1 MRTSPLFL
9 PALITAAVLLSGVP
23 AAAEPTTA
31 PPTPAPPTAPETS
44 ATAPVA
50 TATICNR
57 YCDSRDPALAGGD
70 RIAVTAGLSGRTL
83 ALHLSDGDPM
93 GWAAIDQVRP
103 GDEVWLDRSFDGG
116 TSWADGSRLGLTT
129 APGGVGGWRTQMFNN
144 DDWANLGVGAL
155 RACGRAVDTGAVA
168 CTEWARTRWNAAN
181 RTEAAATA
189 MMALYDNGVGLFR
202 GGGWWGSAVAL
213 SSVIRNVEVTGMPS
227 YRYAISTTYD
237 RNVGAARGHFRNEFS
252 DDTGWWAMAWLD
264 AYDLTGDRR
273 YLDTARIAADHM
285 HTFWTGACGG
295 GIRWREGGT
304 YKAAISNGLYVQ
316 VNATLAARTG
326 DGTYRTRATTGWA
339 WFSASGLIGGDG
351 LVRDGLD
358 ESGCA
363 PGGTVFS
370 YNQGVLMSGLT
381 ELSALTGDP
390 APRNRARQVA
400 DATTRS
406 GSTLTDSGGI
416 LHDPPEG
423 WDDCFK
429 DGAYFKA
436 GLARGLD
443 ELDAALS
450 DHPYTAYLDRQ
461 AGSAYTR
468 SRNAFD
474 QYSLSWSA
482 WTKPAGPGCQASAL
496 ALMNA
501 TR

>member
-1 MRTSPLFL
+1 MRRTSLL
-9 PALITAAVLLSGVP
+9 LSPALLTAAMLIGQP
-23 AAAEPTTA
+23 ATAEPTTG
-31 PPTPAPPTAPETS
+31 PPTGS
-44 ATAPVA
+44 AEPVA

-57 YCDSRDPALAGGD
+57 YCDARDPSLATGD
-70 RIAVTAGLSGRTL
+70 RVGVTAGLSGRAL
-83 ALHLSDGDPM
+83 SLHLSDGDPM

-116 TSWADGSRLGLTT
+116 TSWADGSRLGVTT
-129 APGGVGGWRTQMFNN
+129 APNGVGGWRTQMYNN

-168 CTEWARTRWNAAN
+168 CTAWARTKWNAGN

-189 MMALYDNGVGLFR
+189 LMALFDNGAGTFR

-213 SSVIRNVEVTGMPS
+213 SAVIRNVEVTRMPS
-227 YRYAISTTYD
+227 YRYAIATTYD
-237 RNVGAARGHFRNEFS
+237 RNVGAGRGQFRNEFS

-273 YLDTARIAADHM
+273 YLDTARAAADHM

-304 YKAAISNGLYVQ
+304 YKAAISNGLYLQ
-316 VNATLAARTG
+316 VNAALANRTG
-326 DGTYRTRATTGWA
+326 DATYRGRATSA
-339 WFSASGLIGGDG
+339 WSWFAGSGLIGGDG

-358 ESGCA
+358 ESNCS

-381 ELSALTGDP
+381 ELSALTGDA

-406 GSTLTDSGGI
+406 GSPLTDSSGI

-450 DHPYTAYLDRQ
+450 DHPYGGYLSRQ
-461 AGSAYTR
+461 ADSAFSR

-482 WTKPAGPGCQASAL
+482 WTKPQGPGCQASAV

-501 TR
+501 AH

>member
-1 MRTSPLFL
+1 VRASSWYV
-9 PALITAAVLLSGVP
+9 PALIAATTLAVARP
-23 AAAEPTTA
+23 AAAEP
-31 PPTPAPPTAPETS
+31 PPTPPPTSASAP
-44 ATAPVA
+44 AAA
-50 TATICNR
+50 ATICNR
-57 YCDSRDPALAGGD
+57 YCDARDPALAAGD
-70 RIAVTAGLSGRTL
+70 RTSVSAGVSGRTL
-83 ALHLSDGDPM
+83 VLHLSDGDAM
-93 GWAAIDQVRP
+93 GWAAINQVRP

-116 TSWADGSRLGLTT
+116 SSWADGSRLGLTA
-129 APGGVGGWRTQMFNN
+129 APGGVGGWRTLMYNN

-189 MMALYDNGVGLFR
+189 MMALYDNGTGLFR

-213 SSVIRNVEVTGMPS
+213 SSVIRNVEVTHMPS

-237 RNVGAARGHFRNEFS
+237 RNVNTGRGQFRNEYS

-273 YLDTARIAADHM
+273 YLDTARVAADHM

-295 GIRWREGGT
+295 GLRWREGGT
-304 YKAAISNGLYVQ
+304 YKAAISNSLYIQ
-316 VNATLAARTG
+316 VNATLANRTG
-326 DGTYRTRATTGWA
+326 NTTYRTRATTGWS
-339 WFSASGLIGGDG
+339 WFAGTGLIGGDG

-358 ESGCA
+358 ESNCA

-381 ELSALTGDP
+381 ELSALTGDGSY
-390 APRNRARQVA
+390 RDRARQIA
-400 DATTRS
+400 DATTRP
-406 GSTLTDSGGI
+406 GSALTDSGGI

-436 GLARGLD
+436 GLLRGLS

-450 DHPYTAYLDRQ
+450 GNPYATYMDRQ
-461 AGSAYTR
+461 GDTAFSR

-482 WTKPAGPGCQASAL
+482 WTKPPGPGCQASAL

-501 TR
+501 TH

>member
-1 MRTSPLFL
+1 MRRTSLVYFPV
-9 PALITAAVLLSGVP
+9 LITTAALLLAHP
-23 AAAEPTTA
+23 AAAEPTTS
-31 PPTPAPPTAPETS
+31 PPTGTAE
-44 ATAPVA
+44 PVA

-57 YCDSRDPALAGGD
+57 YCDARDPSLATSD
-70 RIAVTAGLSGRTL
+70 RVAVTAGLSGRTL
-83 ALHLSDGDPM
+83 VLHVADGDPM
-93 GWAAIDQVRP
+93 GWAAIEGTRA

-129 APGGVGGWRTQMFNN
+129 TPGGFGGWRTLMYNN
-144 DDWANLGVGAL
+144 DDWANRGVGAL

-189 MMALYDNGVGLFR
+189 MMALYDNGTGLFR

-213 SSVIRNVEVTGMPS
+213 SAVIRNVEVTFMPS
-227 YRYAISTTYD
+227 YRYAISTSYD
-237 RNVGAARGHFRNEFS
+237 RNVGTGRGQFRNEYS

-273 YLDTARIAADHM
+273 YLDTARVAADHM
-285 HTFWTGACGG
+285 HTFWTPACGG

-304 YKAAISNGLYVQ
+304 YKAAISNSLYIQ

-326 DGTYRTRATTGWA
+326 NATYRTRARTGWS
-339 WFSASGLIGGDG
+339 WFAASGLIGGDG

-358 ESGCA
+358 EGNCA

-381 ELSALTGDP
+381 ELTALTGDP
-390 APRNRARQVA
+390 APRARARQVA
-400 DATTRS
+400 DATTRP
-406 GSTLTDSGGI
+406 GSALTDSSGI

-423 WDDCFK
+423 WDDCFR

-443 ELDAALS
+443 ELDAALP
-450 DHPYTAYLDRQ
+450 DHPYGAYLARQ
-461 AGSAYTR
+461 ADSAYSR
-468 SRNAFD
+468 ARNAFD

-482 WTKPAGPGCQASAL
+482 WTTPQGPGCQASGL

-501 TR
+501 AH

>member
-1 MRTSPLFL
+1 MRTSPFHI
-9 PALITAAVLLSGVP
+9 PVLITTAALLFPAP
-23 AAAEPTTA
+23 AAAEPTTS
-31 PPTPAPPTAPETS
+31 PPTPAA
-44 ATAPVA
+44 APVA
-50 TATICNR
+50 AAAICNLH
-57 YCDSRDPALAGGD
+57 CDARDPSAATGD
-70 RIAVTAGLSGRTL
+70 RVSVTAGVSGRTL
-83 ALHLSDGDPM
+83 VLHLSDGDAM
-93 GWAAIDQVRP
+93 GWAALDQARQ

-116 TSWADGSRLGLTT
+116 GSWADGSRLGLT
-129 APGGVGGWRTQMFNN
+129 AVPGGVGGWRTQMYNN
-144 DDWANLGVGAL
+144 DDWANRGVGAL

-168 CTEWARTRWNAAN
+168 CTAWARTTWNAGN
-181 RTEAAATA
+181 RAEAAATA
-189 MMALYDNGVGLFR
+189 MMALYDNGAGNFR
-202 GGGWWGSAVAL
+202 GASWWGGAVAL
-213 SSVIRNVEVTGMPS
+213 TGIIGNADVTNMPS

-237 RNVGAARGHFRNEFS
+237 RNVGAARGHFRNEYS

-273 YLDTARIAADHM
+273 YLDTARTAAHHM

-295 GIRWREGGT
+295 GIRWLEGTT
-304 YKAAISNGLYVQ
+304 YKAAISNSLYIQ
-316 VNATLAARTG
+316 VNAALASRTG
-326 DGTYRTRATTGWA
+326 DATFRTRATTGWA
-339 WFSASGLIGGDG
+339 WFAASGLIGADG
-351 LVRDGLD
+351 LVRDGLS

-400 DATTRS
+400 DATTRP
-406 GSTLTDSGGI
+406 GSALTDSGGI

-423 WDDCFK
+423 WDDCAK

-436 GLARGLD
+436 ALARGLA

-450 DHPYTAYLDRQ
+450 GHPYTVYLDRQ
-461 AGSAYTR
+461 AASAYAR

-482 WTKPAGPGCQASAL
+482 WTRPAGPGCQASAL

-501 TR
+501 TH

>member
-1 MRTSPLFL
+1 MRRTSLL
-9 PALITAAVLLSGVP
+9 LSPALLTAAMLIGQP
-23 AAAEPTTA
+23 ATADPTTS
-31 PPTPAPPTAPETS
+31 PPAE
-44 ATAPVA
+44 PVA

-57 YCDSRDPALAGGD
+57 YCDVRDPSLATGD
-70 RIAVTAGLSGRTL
+70 RVGVTAGLSGRTL
-83 ALHLSDGDPM
+83 SLHLSDGDPM
-93 GWAAIDQVRP
+93 GWAAIDQVRA

-116 TSWADGSRLGLTT
+116 VSWADGSRLGLTT
-129 APGGVGGWRTQMFNN
+129 APSGVGGWRTQMYNN
-144 DDWANLGVGAL
+144 DDWVNLGVGAL

-168 CTEWARTRWNAAN
+168 CTAWARTKWNAGN

-189 MMALYDNGVGLFR
+189 LMASYDNGAGNFR
-202 GGGWWGSAVAL
+202 GAGWWGSAVAL
-213 SSVIRNVEVTGMPS
+213 SSVIRNVEVTRMPS
-227 YRYAISTTYD
+227 YRYAIATTYD
-237 RNVGAARGHFRNEFS
+237 RNVGAGRGQFRNEYS

-273 YLDTARIAADHM
+273 YLDTARVAADHM
-285 HTFWTGACGG
+285 YTFWTTACGG
-295 GIRWREGGT
+295 GLRWREGGT
-304 YKAAISNGLYVQ
+304 YKAAISNSLYLQ
-316 VNATLAARTG
+316 VNATLANRTG
-326 DGTYRTRATTGWA
+326 DGTYRGRATSAWA
-339 WFSASGLIGGDG
+339 WFAGSGLIGGDG

-358 ESGCA
+358 ESNCS

-381 ELSALTGDP
+381 ELTALTGDV

-406 GSTLTDSGGI
+406 GSLLTDSSGI

-450 DHPYTAYLDRQ
+450 DHPYGAYLSRQ
-461 AGSAYTR
+461 ASSAFSR
-468 SRNAFD
+468 ARNAFD

-482 WTKPAGPGCQASAL
+482 WTKPQGPGCQASAV

-501 TR
+501 AH